1 MNQRNIRLLRVDY
14 LYRNGRYHLAL
25 QKWVFWSTK
34 HPLLLCKNHTFGMQ
48 NSAFYNALIVKPLYE
63 HYICERFL
71 QHL

>member
-1 MNQRNIRLLRVDY
+1 M
-14 LYRNGRYHLAL
+14 AL

-48 NSAFYNALIVKPLYE
+48 NSGFRNALMVKPLYE
-63 HYICERFL
+63 YYVCERFL